1 MKTIVTQI
9 LFFNRTCQYLL
20 ALWLLHQALGD
31 KIETTRTKLNKTN
44 KHKPSNNFGGE
55 QNCCSVYANQ
65 ILMPLSNKI

>member
-44 KHKPSNNFGGE
+44 KHKPSNNF
-55 QNCCSVYANQ
+55 A
-65 ILMPLSNKI
+65 PR